1 MTAAANPAT
10 SLNGI
15 QMVDADI
22 TLRDRIAAVLQAED
36 ERWHGDPFT
45 QPPASYDSLADA
57 VIAELG
63 LRMQYENGRV
73 MYDYKPAACKANGN
87 WKQRIVSDHE
97 LYTG

>member
-1 MTAAANPAT
+1 MSDDDVLKTSMHHSGLRDCIAAAISGVDDWRGVTDPA
-10 SLNGI
+10 I
-15 QMVDADI
+15 
-22 TLRDRIAAVLQAED
+22 
-36 ERWHGDPFT
+36 
-45 QPPASYDSLADA
+45 LADA